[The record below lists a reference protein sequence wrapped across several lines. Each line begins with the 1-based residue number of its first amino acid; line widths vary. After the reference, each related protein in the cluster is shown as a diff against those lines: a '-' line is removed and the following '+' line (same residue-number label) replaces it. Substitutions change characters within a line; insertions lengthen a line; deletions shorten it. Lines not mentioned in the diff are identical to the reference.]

1 MLSVLFC
8 GCFSIR
14 CHTNKFLVMS
24 SCTQEGYKCIT
35 LAVAVQEG
43 LLNRQSFISSN
54 NPLGFSKDK
63 RLFSRATA
71 HNKTRLSVSKRPS
84 ARTPVHT
91 TTTARTSESAL
102 SAGQDQTG
110 PAGTDTRRPSTTPPM
125 IPTCMARPQY
135 TTDAPVKRVTRCKQF
150 KIYWFLER
158 SKTM

>member
-1 MLSVLFC
+1 
-8 GCFSIR
+8 
-14 CHTNKFLVMS
+14 MS